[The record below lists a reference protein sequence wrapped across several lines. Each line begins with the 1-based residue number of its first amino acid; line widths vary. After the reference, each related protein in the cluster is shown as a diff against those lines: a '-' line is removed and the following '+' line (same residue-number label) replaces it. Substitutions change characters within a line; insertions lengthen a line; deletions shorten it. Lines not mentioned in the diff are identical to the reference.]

1 MLVGGVRKQNGA
13 EGGLCSRAPSGSKRR
28 KRPEAG
34 DTANSLA
41 VRCRGGGKRAVRK
54 EQTAAGTRHVAG
66 RT

>member
-34 DTANSLA
+34 DTDS
-41 VRCRGGGKRAVRK
+41 
-54 EQTAAGTRHVAG
+54 Q
-66 RT
+66 